1 MLNKLKMQKIYSILA
16 LCLAVCWTTPCGA
29 AETQTFEM
37 ENGNIIEGNVSA
49 MDEESMVIRRKIG
62 TFTDRIDLVFLS
74 QETLL
79 WLKANPKYAEFVDPF
94 IELPED
100 EIHPPV
106 INVRQPDRMEQPD
119 GKTTLFSTLST
130 PVGFLLI
137 FAFYAGN
144 LLAAYEIAVFRG
156 RPVAL
161 VCGLSAILP
170 VIGPILFISLPG
182 IESVSQYDAE
192 PLVDDT
198 AAPGAPPAPAAPAP
212 PSGKAGLGLSNGG
225 AAASGGGGGLA
236 GTVFSKDD
244 TNFNRNFIETKFTE
258 FFRVVP
264 SASIKNLVLSFKTV
278 KREYV
283 ATRISRISGSDLH
296 LQLQQGAKEV
306 SLSFGEIIKIE
317 VRNK

>member
-1 MLNKLKMQKIYSILA
+1 MQKIYSILA
-16 LCLAVCWTTPCGA
+16 LCLAICWTTPCGA
-29 AETQTFEM
+29 AETQTFVM

-79 WLKANPKYAEFVDPF
+79 WLKAIPKYAEFVDPF

-106 INVRQPDRMEQPD
+106 INDRQPGRMEQPD
-119 GKTTLFSTLST
+119 GKTTLFSTFST

-182 IESVSQYDAE
+182 IESVSQYDSE

-198 AAPGAPPAPAAPAP
+198 GAPGAPPAPAAPAAP
-212 PSGKAGLGLSNGG
+212 AAPSGKPGLGISKGG
-225 AAASGGGGGLA
+225 AAAGGGGGGLA
-236 GTVFSKDD
+236 GSVFSKDD

>member
-1 MLNKLKMQKIYSILA
+1 M
-16 LCLAVCWTTPCGA
+16 
-29 AETQTFEM
+29 
-37 ENGNIIEGNVSA
+37 
-49 MDEESMVIRRKIG
+49 
-62 TFTDRIDLVFLS
+62 LVF
-74 QETLL
+74 
-79 WLKANPKYAEFVDPF
+79 
-94 IELPED
+94 
-100 EIHPPV
+100 
-106 INVRQPDRMEQPD
+106 
-119 GKTTLFSTLST
+119 
-130 PVGFLLI
+130 
-137 FAFYAGN
+137 
-144 LLAAYEIAVFRG
+144 
-156 RPVAL
+156 
-161 VCGLSAILP
+161 
-170 VIGPILFISLPG
+170 
-182 IESVSQYDAE
+182 SVSQYDAE

>member
-1 MLNKLKMQKIYSILA
+1 MLGGLLYGSFLGS
-16 LCLAVCWTTPCGA
+16 LYVFLGA
-29 AETQTFEM
+29 SLGA
-37 ENGNIIEGNVSA
+37 
-49 MDEESMVIRRKIG
+49 
-62 TFTDRIDLVFLS
+62 TFTFFLGRTFLRRWFQKRLSSFPKLELVERSISNEGIKFVILTRLSPIFPFGILNIAYSFSNIKASDFL
-74 QETLL
+74 
-79 WLKANPKYAEFVDPF
+79 
-94 IELPED
+94 I
-100 EIHPPV
+100 
-106 INVRQPDRMEQPD
+106 
-119 GKTTLFSTLST
+119 
-130 PVGFLLI
+130 
-137 FAFYAGN
+137 
-144 LLAAYEIAVFRG
+144 
-156 RPVAL
+156 
-161 VCGLSAILP
+161 GLSAILP

-198 AAPGAPPAPAAPAP
+198 AAPGVPPAPAAPAP

>member
-1 MLNKLKMQKIYSILA
+1 MQKIYSILA

-198 AAPGAPPAPAAPAP
+198 AAPGVPPAPAAPAP
-212 PSGKAGLGLSNGG
+212 PSGKAGAGLATGG
-225 AAASGGGGGLA
+225 AAASGGGGGVA
-236 GTVFSKDD
+236 GTGFSKGDR
-244 TNFNRNFIETKFTE
+244 NCNRT
-258 FFRVVP
+258 
-264 SASIKNLVLSFKTV
+264 
-278 KREYV
+278 
-283 ATRISRISGSDLH
+283 
-296 LQLQQGAKEV
+296 
-306 SLSFGEIIKIE
+306 
-317 VRNK
+317 

>member
-1 MLNKLKMQKIYSILA
+1 MQKIYSILA
-16 LCLAVCWTTPCGA
+16 LCLAVCWATPCGA
-29 AETQTFEM
+29 AETHTFVM
-37 ENGNIIEGNVSA
+37 ENGNVIEGNVSD
-49 MDEESMVIRRKIG
+49 MDEESFVIRNKNGVFEKR
-62 TFTDRIDLVFLS
+62 TDLVFLS
-74 QETLL
+74 QETLK
-79 WLKANPKYAEFVDPF
+79 WLKEDPKYAEFVDPF

-106 INVRQPDRMEQPD
+106 INVRQPERMAKPD
-119 GKTTLFSTLST
+119 GETTFFSTLTT
-130 PVGFLLI
+130 PMGFLLL
-137 FAFYAGN
+137 FAFYGGN
-144 LLAAYEIAVFRG
+144 LFAAYEIAVFRG

-182 IESVSQYDAE
+182 IESASNYDSE
-192 PLVDDT
+192 PVADDGG
-198 AAPGAPPAPAAPAP
+198 APEAPPAPAAPAA
-212 PSGKAGLGLSNGG
+212 PSGKPGLGLAKGMAAAGG
-225 AAASGGGGGLA
+225 AGGGLA
-236 GTVFSKDD
+236 GAVFSKDD

-264 SASIKNLVLSFKTV
+264 SASIKNLVLAFKTV

-283 ATRISRISGSDLH
+283 ATRITRISGSDLH

>member
-1 MLNKLKMQKIYSILA
+1 MLNKLNMQKIYSILA
-16 LCLAVCWTTPCGA
+16 LCLAVCWTTPCDA
-29 AETQTFEM
+29 AETHTFVM
-37 ENGNIIEGNVSA
+37 ENGNIIEGNVSD
-49 MDEESMVIRRKIG
+49 MDEESLVIRRKIG
-62 TFTDRIDLVFLS
+62 TFTDRTDLVFLS
-74 QETLL
+74 QETLK
-79 WLKANPKYAEFVDPF
+79 WLKEDPKYAEFVDPF

-106 INVRQPDRMEQPD
+106 INVRQPERMEQPD
-119 GKTTLFSTLST
+119 GKTKLLSTLTT
-130 PVGFLLI
+130 PIGFLLL
-137 FAFYAGN
+137 FVFYGGN
-144 LLAAYEIAVFRG
+144 LFAAYEIAVFRG

-182 IESVSQYDAE
+182 MESASHYDSE
-192 PLVDDT
+192 PVADSGG
-198 AAPGAPPAPAAPAP
+198 APEAPPAPAAPAA
-212 PSGKAGLGLSNGG
+212 PSGKPGLGLSKGV
-225 AAASGGGGGLA
+225 AASGAAGGGLA
-236 GTVFSKDD
+236 GAVFSKDD

-264 SASIKNLVLSFKTV
+264 SASIKNLVLAIKTV

-283 ATRISRISGSDLH
+283 ATRITRISGSDLH